1 MNSFLG
7 KDVACVILLSVLL
20 AVPAVAD
27 ADGGQAAAPDSDRH
41 TALGECGKAVVEMSG
56 DVRITE
62 AVAWKDSHYK
72 IRGDLIFEQGGVLT
86 VENSVIE
93 LMNSYSKEFYY
104 QWKGGALISKNTTIG
119 GTLKDGVI
127 YQSLFNIPDGLW
139 ESTDTT
145 VRYTYVIWV
154 GDGRIR
160 ATNLMQG
167 PNPDAI
173 CLAGKGE
180 VILKDSNYDIT
191 LNVFAGKKAQE
202 VIIDLPVNTPLTT
215 VFDQSNMPGAE
226 YRLELINTVIPNW
239 WFLFIHGVTMD
250 GLPLD
255 ITLGDCPSIVPAL
268 IGNDLKGEIHLPV
281 PWTGKEADEPPP
293 PVTVG
298 NLTIRSRENREFC
311 WAVYLAG
318 HQTDVTLLGPT
329 LLAELCVYGGTVR
342 LLGEEGTYNA
352 HTTATV
358 VDVGYDGKKEGTP
371 KLLMRNASV
380 MPVQSSE
387 TFIYGDLIIG
397 QIKASGNGAISIE
410 HCQMAP
416 ITLLT
421 KDNGTID
428 LRDIKMFGSEPR
440 LMPQG
445 GPIRFLD

>member
-1 MNSFLG
+1 MIILCLG
-7 KDVACVILLSVLL
+7 LVGA
-20 AVPAVAD
+20 A
-27 ADGGQAAAPDSDRH
+27 AAAPESAEH
-41 TALGECGKAVVEMSG
+41 TALSEYGKPVTEISG
-56 DVRITE
+56 DVHITE
-62 AVAWKDSHYK
+62 AVTWKDSHYK
-72 IRGDLIFEQGGVLT
+72 IRGDLIFEEGGVLT
-86 VENSVIE
+86 VENAVIE

-104 QWKGGALISKNTTIG
+104 RWKGGTLVSRNTTIG

-145 VRYTYVIWV
+145 VRYTYGIWV

-173 CLAGKGE
+173 CLTGKGE
-180 VILKDSNYDIT
+180 VILKDSCYDIT

-202 VIIDLPVNTPLTT
+202 VTIDLPVKTPITKI
-215 VFDQSNMPGAE
+215 FDQSNMPGAE

-239 WFLFIHGVTMD
+239 WFLFINGITTD

-255 ITLGDCPSIVPAL
+255 ITLGDCPSIVPAV
-268 IGNDLKGEIHLPV
+268 IGHDLKGEIHLPV

-293 PVTVG
+293 PVTIG
-298 NLTIRSRENREFC
+298 NLTILSRENREFC
-311 WAVYLAG
+311 WAVYLTG

-342 LLGEEGTYNA
+342 FLGEEGTYNA

-358 VDVGYDGKKEGTP
+358 VDVGYDGKEEGAP

-380 MPVQSSE
+380 MPIQASE
-387 TFIYGDLIIG
+387 NFTYGDLIKG
-397 QIKASGNGAISIE
+397 QIKASGNATISIE
-410 HCQMAP
+410 NCQMAP
-416 ITLLT
+416 VTLIT
-421 KDNGTID
+421 KDKGRIE
-428 LRDIKMFGSEPR
+428 LRDVKMLGANPK

-445 GPIRFLD
+445 GPIQFLD